1 MTKILFNSNYRNFS
15 FTGCQIKLQRRG
27 IGALSSTFYIPTFLF
42 AIFSMIS
49 FLIHPQAIPGR
60 IGLTVTLFL
69 ISSNVYASVNAP
81 STRGFSYIE
90 VWIIGSQ
97 IPIAFALFEYGC
109 ILAAMKFWNHSGDNT
124 KCIDLYSFIITT
136 IFYATFNAYY
146 WLTLLK

>member
-1 MTKILFNSNYRNFS
+1 M
-15 FTGCQIKLQRRG
+15 LQRKG
-27 IGALSSTFYIPTFLF
+27 IGALSNTFYIPTALF

-81 STRGFSYIE
+81 SSRGFSYIE

-97 IPIAFALFEYGC
+97 VPIVIALFEYGC
-109 ILAAMKFWNHSGDNT
+109 ILGRS
-124 KCIDLYSFIITT
+124 
-136 IFYATFNAYY
+136 
-146 WLTLLK
+146 